1 MERAFFICGVE
12 SMVKLFPSENARRWQ
27 RGDHEVL
34 LLVKIQ
40 CSLKQPP
47 WSAEGKVDKNRDK
60 CGFFVYRTLQN
71 WGARTRK

>member
-1 MERAFFICGVE
+1 
-12 SMVKLFPSENARRWQ
+12 MVKLFSSENTRRWQ

-47 WSAEGKVDKNRDK
+47 WSAEGKVDKKRGK
-60 CGFFVYRTLQN
+60 CVIFVYRLVEIQ
-71 WGARTRK
+71 GARPRK

>member
-1 MERAFFICGVE
+1 
-12 SMVKLFPSENARRWQ
+12 MVKLFSSENARCWQ

-60 CGFFVYRTLQN
+60 CVIFVYRLVQIQ
-71 WGARTRK
+71 GARI